1 MVCGTPA
8 HIPPDAKG
16 ITYAGA
22 ADPANIIAVD
32 AAYRADA
39 IHRNV
44 LSQLIIFSTDIF
56 RRIYKMI

>member
-1 MVCGTPA
+1 MST
-8 HIPPDAKG
+8 DAKG
-16 ITYAGA
+16 FTYARA

-44 LSQLIIFSTDIF
+44 LSQLITFSTDIPLA
-56 RRIYKMI
+56 YLQND